1 MANLTTIE
9 NEFTEL
15 DLTQY
20 LDLEGL
26 NEEQITA
33 ITEYALELAE
43 NGKNIDQVISIL
55 EKMLKALKKSMALYN
70 KGMELAEKLAWDAFL
85 AQ

>member
-1 MANLTTIE
+1 MSNLTTID

-55 EKMLKALKKSMALYN
+55 EKMLKALKKSMALYS
-70 KGMELAEKLAWDAFL
+70 KGMELAEKLAWEAFL